1 MSKVGKVVA
10 VSDGRRMQMPKKIKT
25 LLKNQ
30 RVYRPEL
37 KSK

>member
-1 MSKVGKVVA
+1 MNKMGKVVA
-10 VSDGRRMQMPKKIKT
+10 AYDGKREQMPKKIKT

-37 KSK
+37 KK